1 MHPHTC
7 FQCDHEY
14 IFLFRHDLIVSFLLR
29 KGYLSG
35 TYLNMCVF
43 NFSANL
49 TGWIILNFIPT
60 SKWIIKNSIGKVNY
74 SKIKDDIEKYFW
86 REIDALFL
94 ISYSYQKI

>member
-49 TGWIILNFIPT
+49 TGWNILNFRPT
-60 SKWIIKNSIGKVNY
+60 SKFIKNSVGKI
-74 SKIKDDIEKYFW
+74 IKKLKMILRNILDAKLIFYF
-86 REIDALFL
+86 
-94 ISYSYQKI
+94 